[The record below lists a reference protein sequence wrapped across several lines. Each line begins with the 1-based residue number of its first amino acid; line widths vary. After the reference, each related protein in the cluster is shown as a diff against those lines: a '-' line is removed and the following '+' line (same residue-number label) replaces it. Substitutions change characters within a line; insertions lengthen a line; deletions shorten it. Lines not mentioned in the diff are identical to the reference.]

1 MPDRPAYCTIGRV
14 EAGTRAH
21 GPVAPAQVWERYA
34 DPDRWARWAPQIRL
48 VETSALRIA
57 AGVTGTVHGPLG
69 LRVEFVVIEVDEA
82 ARTWAWDVTAGPLT
96 LHLRH
101 GVEAHPGGASTWLTV
116 RGPAPVLA
124 AYLPVARIA
133 LHRLVTMR

>member
-1 MPDRPAYCTIGRV
+1 MPSTSG
-14 EAGTRAH
+14 
-21 GPVAPAQVWERYA
+21 RYA

-69 LRVEFVVIEVDEA
+69 LRVEFVVTEVDEA

-101 GVEAHPGGASTWLTV
+101 GVEAHPGGTSTWLTV